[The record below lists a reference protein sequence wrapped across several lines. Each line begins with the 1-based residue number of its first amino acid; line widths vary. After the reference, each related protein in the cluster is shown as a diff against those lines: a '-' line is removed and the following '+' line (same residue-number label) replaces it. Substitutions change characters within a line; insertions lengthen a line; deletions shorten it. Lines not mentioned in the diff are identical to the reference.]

1 MNENNRTIY
10 LFSIILV
17 VGLSLVQIK
26 KSNLSHD
33 ITENEIMDHIRYLS
47 HQDRGGRYPGT
58 RESKD
63 VIAYLT
69 KELKSYGIKPGAG
82 SSYVQ
87 PFNIKTGIRLVNNN
101 YAVINKDTLSP
112 FKDYTPLFF
121 SSSGVVSGPLVF
133 AGYGFN
139 INNEEIKWNDY
150 KDVDVTG
157 KWVMVMRHG
166 PERGNQNSGF
176 SPHMPLHKKMLVARD
191 QGAIGII
198 FISQI
203 EDENLYPLSYVP
215 GYNNDGLPSIH
226 LSNKTADQLLKKLG
240 WSRKSLQETM
250 NRSLESIAFDI
261 KRTVLKISIDLEITK
276 SRAANVV
283 GKIKSGNRKYRDEY
297 IVIGAHFDHLGYGG
311 AGSGSRTANIEALHP
326 GANDNASG
334 TAGLLEL
341 AQKLSSNKSRLKR
354 SILLVGFDA
363 EEKGLLGSKYFVE
376 NPPVRLKNI
385 VSMIN
390 MDMIGGIKDSTV
402 NIGGVGT
409 SPTFR
414 PLLDSL
420 KTVYPLKFSIST
432 QGLGPSDHASFY
444 SKDIPV
450 LFFFSGFHDEYH
462 TPEDTWKNINLKGE
476 KDLLDLIYDVIY
488 NISRANTPPVFSKAG
503 PQTRPGSTN
512 MSLRVTLGIMPS
524 YNSTN
529 EGLEIDDISKK
540 DGPAARAGMKKGDVI
555 KSINQKPIKNIY
567 EYMDRLGELK
577 KGMVVPVGVERNG
590 KTLTL
595 SVTF

>member
-1 MNENNRTIY
+1 M
-10 LFSIILV
+10 
-17 VGLSLVQIK
+17 
-26 KSNLSHD
+26 
-33 ITENEIMDHIRYLS
+33 
-47 HQDRGGRYPGT
+47 
-58 RESKD
+58 
-63 VIAYLT
+63 
-69 KELKSYGIKPGAG
+69 
-82 SSYVQ
+82 
-87 PFNIKTGIRLVNNN
+87 
-101 YAVINKDTLSP
+101 
-112 FKDYTPLFF
+112 
-121 SSSGVVSGPLVF
+121 
-133 AGYGFN
+133 
-139 INNEEIKWNDY
+139 
-150 KDVDVTG
+150 
-157 KWVMVMRHG
+157 
-166 PERGNQNSGF
+166 
-176 SPHMPLHKKMLVARD
+176 
-191 QGAIGII
+191 
-198 FISQI
+198 
-203 EDENLYPLSYVP
+203 
-215 GYNNDGLPSIH
+215 
-226 LSNKTADQLLKKLG
+226 
-240 WSRKSLQETM
+240 
-250 NRSLESIAFDI
+250 
-261 KRTVLKISIDLEITK
+261 
-276 SRAANVV
+276 
-283 GKIKSGNRKYRDEY
+283 
-297 IVIGAHFDHLGYGG
+297 
-311 AGSGSRTANIEALHP
+311 
-326 GANDNASG
+326 
-334 TAGLLEL
+334 
-341 AQKLSSNKSRLKR
+341 
-354 SILLVGFDA
+354 VGFDA

-414 PLLDSL
+414 PMLDSL

-476 KDLLDLIYDVIY
+476 KNLLDLIYDVIY
-488 NISRANTPPVFSKAG
+488 NISRANTSPVFSKAG